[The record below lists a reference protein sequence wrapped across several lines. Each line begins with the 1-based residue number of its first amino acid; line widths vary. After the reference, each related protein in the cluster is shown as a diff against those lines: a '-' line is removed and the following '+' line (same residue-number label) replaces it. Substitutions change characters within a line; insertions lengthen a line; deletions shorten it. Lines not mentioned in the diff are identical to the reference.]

1 MKQTPSK
8 FCTLACT
15 KWKWKEVNMK
25 KRMKK
30 GKWKIWKNE
39 SESDAYSL
47 RILYVGLHKYI
58 QPLVLCQLSVSV
70 FAHSPGIFSN
80 FLYLQLSF
88 THLRY
93 CFLISELLFSS
104 FFLLFIK
111 NQLILPSW
119 VYPCFRFKFKAVW
132 KFFNSLSIIIGRSIC
147 ISPPFR
153 YKILLHISLTFS
165 LQACTAVV
173 Q

>member
-30 GKWKIWKNE
+30 WKWKIWK

-70 FAHSPGIFSN
+70 FAHSPRIFSN

-111 NQLILPSW
+111 NQLILPNW
-119 VYPCFRFKFKAVW
+119 VFPCLRSKFKVVW
-132 KFFNSLSIIIGRSIC
+132 KFVNSLSIIIGRTIC
-147 ISPPFR
+147 ISPPFW
-153 YKILLHISLTFS
+153 YKILAHFSLTFS
-165 LQACTAVV
+165 LQACTAIG